1 MQQGAKMQH
10 HRLGTTRRQ
19 VPVIGRAT
27 WYIETKDRD
36 AAIDA
41 LCTGIDLRTN
51 EADTAEMYGSGA
63 AEELVGEAIAG
74 RRDRIFLVAKVLPE
88 NNSRS
93 GTIEDFEASLIRFHT
108 GRVDCC
114 LLRWRVRRPLE
125 DAVAASK
132 QLQQAGKILSW
143 GANDVDIPGLREARN
158 IAAKGEAV
166 DNELLYQL
174 DEGATEDAAGPYYE
188 KRGVAV
194 VACSP
199 FDPGSFTGPH
209 TAGGCI
215 LQKITASHHAG
226 SPQTGLQFLLRRSGI
241 FAVPKTSASELC
253 HVV

>member
-19 VPVIGRAT
+19 VLVIGRAT
-27 WYIETKDRD
+27 WYIESKDRD

-41 LCTGIDLRTN
+41 LCTGIDLRTK

-88 NNSRS
+88 SNSR
-93 GTIEDFEASLIRFHT
+93 IEDCEASLTRLHT

-114 LLRWRVRRPLE
+114 LLHWRAHRPLE

-132 QLQQAGKILSW
+132 QIQQEGKILSW
-143 GANDVDIPGLREARN
+143 GVNDVDIPDLREARK
-158 IAAKGEAV
+158 IAAKGEVV

-194 VACSP
+194 IACSP

-209 TAGGCI
+209 TAGGRV
-215 LQKITASHHAG
+215 LQKSTASHHAG
-226 SPQTGLQFLLRRSGI
+226 SPQAGLQFLLRRSGI
-241 FAVPKTSASELC
+241 FAVPKTSP
-253 HVV
+253 